1 MNAHWLRPPRGQGR
15 QPLLKG
21 AILDAKRAP
30 REAPGDAARVEATL
44 AIEGIHCAACTQ
56 LIDLRVGALAGV
68 ERVETGQATHR
79 TWVRFN
85 PHQVTLADV
94 LGAIARA
101 GYRAWPVSAAGAG
114 AARVAASRMALWRLF
129 VAGFSMMQVMM
140 YAFPAY
146 LAIEGEMSSD
156 IDQLL
161 KIASFVLTVPVI
173 AFSAAPFLTGAWRDL
188 RARRIGMD
196 VPVTV
201 GVLATFGASVWATFV
216 TPGPVYYD
224 SVSMFVFLLLGGRM
238 LESMARAR
246 ATAAIDALTRQR
258 AVMAHA
264 LPHWPDAEHV
274 VEVKADSLSR
284 GDHVLVPMG
293 ATIPADGNVVRGQ
306 SHLDEA
312 VLSGESRAR
321 AVAPGAAVQGGA
333 INLSGPLVVCVSGS
347 GAESALAAIV
357 RMVEQAANAKP
368 ALLQVADRY
377 AGVFLWSILALAG
390 MAYVVW
396 SNLDP
401 ARALSISVA
410 ILIVTC
416 PCALSLAA
424 PVALSAAVGR
434 LAKSGV
440 LIARGHALETL
451 ARVTHVAFDKTGTL
465 TTGRMQ
471 LIATL
476 PLGKLD
482 VVSLLTF
489 AGRMEQQAVHPVA
502 QSLAMAAAPHM
513 LSRIRAGEAMQ
524 DFDTWQEIPG
534 QGVHARLGGH
544 EWRLGSLA
552 FAQALHGKAL
562 PPQVLAAAR
571 DHTVVAL
578 ADASG
583 WQGLFVLGDG
593 VRSGARELVASL
605 QEGGCAVAML
615 SGDRAEPAWRVAHEL
630 GVGQVHAGMTP
641 AEKSEWVEARRG
653 EGAVVCMVGDG
664 INDAPVL
671 ARAHVSVAMGSGAP
685 LAQAKADMVLV
696 SGRPA
701 DLGAAIALARKT
713 FSVIR
718 QNIAWAAAYN
728 LIAIPCAAAGWVS
741 PWMAA
746 LGMSASSLIVVVNSL
761 RLAATVQ
768 VRSDA
773 AVTPPLLAPKV
784 A

>member
-1 MNAHWLRPPRGQGR
+1 MNV
-15 QPLLKG
+15 K
-21 AILDAKRAP
+21 DAS
-30 REAPGDAARVEATL
+30 REAADDVAYDGARVEATL

-56 LIDLRVGALAGV
+56 LIDLKVSAIAGV

-85 PHQVTLADV
+85 PNLANLTDV

-101 GYRAWPVSAAGAG
+101 GYRAWPLSAAGAG
-114 AARVAASRMALWRLF
+114 GARVAASRMALWRLF

-173 AFSAAPFLTGAWRDL
+173 AFSAAPFLAGAWRDL
-188 RARRIGMD
+188 GLRRIGMD

-224 SVSMFVFLLLGGRM
+224 SVSMFIFLLLGGRM

-246 ATAAIDALTRQR
+246 ATAAIDTLTRQR
-258 AVMAHA
+258 TVMAQA
-264 LPHWPDAEHV
+264 LPHWPNAEV
-274 VEVKADSLSR
+274 VEEVKADALSR
-284 GDHVLVPMG
+284 GDHVMVPMG
-293 ATIPADGNVVRGQ
+293 ATIPADGVVVRGH

-312 VLSGESRAR
+312 VLSGESRPR
-321 AVAPGAAVQGGA
+321 AVAPGAGVQGGA
-333 INLSGPLVVCVSGS
+333 INLSGPLVVRVSGS

-377 AGVFLWSILALAG
+377 AGVFLWSILALA
-390 MAYVVW
+390 AAAFVVW
-396 SNLDP
+396 SSIDP
-401 ARALSISVA
+401 ARALPISVA

-476 PLGKLD
+476 PLGRLD
-482 VVSLLTF
+482 AVALLLQ

-502 QSLAMAAAPHM
+502 QALAMAAAPHLM
-513 LSRIRAGEAMQ
+513 SQVRAGGSIE
-524 DFDTWQEIPG
+524 DFDAWQEIPG
-534 QGVHARLGGH
+534 QGVQARLNGN
-544 EWRLGSLA
+544 EWRLGSVA

-562 PPQVLAAAR
+562 PPQALAAAQ

-578 ADASG
+578 ADSSG

-593 VRSGARELVASL
+593 VRSGARDLVASL
-605 QEGGCAVAML
+605 GQSGCAVAML
-615 SGDRAEPAWRVAHEL
+615 SGDRAEPALSVAREL
-630 GVGQVHAGMTP
+630 GVEDVHAGMTP
-641 AEKSEWVEARRG
+641 AQKSDWVEQRRS

-671 ARAHVSVAMGSGAP
+671 ALAHVSVAMGSGAP
-685 LAQAKADMVLV
+685 LTQSKADIVLM

-713 FSVIR
+713 FRVIR

-728 LIAIPCAAAGWVS
+728 LLAIPCAAAGWVS

-746 LGMSASSLIVVVNSL
+746 LGMSASSLVVVLNSL
-761 RLAATVQ
+761 RLAAPV
-768 VRSDA
+768 A
-773 AVTPPLLAPKV
+773 APAANPPVSPFLAPE
-784 A
+784 AA